1 MQLRGYWLAIHIVAI
16 HIKNNALYYYF
27 RYNYVIQK
35 CNYLEEVILTIL
47 FIWIKLSLFPF

>member
-1 MQLRGYWLAIHIVAI
+1 MQLRGYWLTIHIVAI
-16 HIKNNALYYYF
+16 QSKNNALYYYF